1 MATNATSNTIIL
13 HRLYA
18 SHHLKMASSQRLHKF
33 CSVIWHGRKAYSHA
47 VGQGNHQRIL
57 GYRTGIFQEYP
68 YTMNAI
74 INDSN
79 ETALHVAVW
88 AGAVKIAEELIPR
101 LSEPDLKKQD
111 MNGNTALSFAASTG
125 RMKIARC
132 LVEKNRTLLTIPNKG
147 GFIPVVLAS
156 AVGDKYL
163 TKYLYSETPAEF
175 LSPASP
181 DGGKHGLWLLN
192 YTITGKMFDISL
204 NLLQNYPSL
213 AVIKTS
219 SRGDSPILTLSNE
232 PSAFFSGSILG
243 FWQRLIYHCIKIN
256 QHSSSNYVRISV
268 PHQDQ
273 NEQENIMQVFFRL
286 GALDLMFLKFSG
298 IKQIYDLKLIHTYS
312 LEVLKCMCE
321 HITILSRQES
331 LAGQVYDAFFQATKN
346 GMEEFVVEV
355 LKARPH
361 IVYSC
366 DQNLRIAFM
375 CAVEYRQEK
384 IFSFFC
390 SVAAWKHLLNHTDN
404 HDNNCSNIAGM
415 LAPDFQLARISGAAL
430 QMQRELQWF
439 KEVQGI
445 VPEWCKKAR
454 NKDGEIP
461 SDVFTKSHK
470 KLAKQGEEWM
480 KATASSSSV
489 VGSLIITVMFAAIFT
504 VPGGNKQD
512 TGFPIFLGTKSFMV
526 FLISDAIS
534 LFTVSMSVLMFLGI
548 LTSRYAEEDFY
559 KALPQKLILGLSAL
573 FISIVTMMITFS
585 SALIIMLQGR
595 WSVIL
600 PIVMLAALPV
610 TPFMF
615 LQFPLLVEIFIST
628 YIPGILVKTKKLWP

>member
-1 MATNATSNTIIL
+1 MATNATSNTIVPFLLELKNYKPWTIFLKNYLLTQDLWDVVETGDALPSADWSKRNAAAL
-13 HRLYA
+13 HAIHITCSQYVFVQIKDIGSAKDAWNKLAEMHQMWKSHSRPNLETSSVSFSIAERHTAMRLVREITREDWDTV
-18 SHHLKMASSQRLHKF
+18 H
-33 CSVIWHGRKAYSHA
+33 
-47 VGQGNHQRIL
+47 
-57 GYRTGIFQEYP
+57 GIFQEYP

-88 AGAVKIAEELIPR
+88 AGSVKIAEELIPR
-101 LSEPDLKKQD
+101 LSEPDLEKQD
-111 MNGNTALSFAASTG
+111 MNGNTALSFAASAG

-298 IKQIYDLKLIHTYS
+298 IKKIYDLKLIHTYS

-361 IVYSC
+361 IMYSY

-404 HDNNCSNIAGM
+404 HDNNCLHIAGM

-439 KEVQGI
+439 KSQ
-445 VPEWCKKAR
+445 
-454 NKDGEIP
+454 
-461 SDVFTKSHK
+461 
-470 KLAKQGEEWM
+470 
-480 KATASSSSV
+480 
-489 VGSLIITVMFAAIFT
+489 
-504 VPGGNKQD
+504 
-512 TGFPIFLGTKSFMV
+512 
-526 FLISDAIS
+526 
-534 LFTVSMSVLMFLGI
+534 
-548 LTSRYAEEDFY
+548 
-559 KALPQKLILGLSAL
+559 
-573 FISIVTMMITFS
+573 
-585 SALIIMLQGR
+585 
-595 WSVIL
+595 
-600 PIVMLAALPV
+600 
-610 TPFMF
+610 
-615 LQFPLLVEIFIST
+615 
-628 YIPGILVKTKKLWP
+628 PGILSVLPELKYELRTTWTLEFLGLDKSTDLFLE